1 MEKDFVDSWER
12 HKEELRTYIEASSQ
26 KELESYQALVKILF
40 QIVINPDLKD
50 APYDT
55 DKIIVID
62 DGDYQGTQIYILR
75 QAVYQPCV
83 ENYVYTHVYY
93 GSCSGCDTL
102 QSICCQGGLPVELD
116 ENEKP
121 SPDQVI
127 SYMQLLL
134 HLLQRTKQFQDND
147 AED

>member
-83 ENYVYTHVYY
+83 ENYVYTHVCIMEAAVVAI
-93 GSCSGCDTL
+93 SCRVSAVRGITSG
-102 QSICCQGGLPVELD
+102 IG
-116 ENEKP
+116 
-121 SPDQVI
+121 
-127 SYMQLLL
+127 
-134 HLLQRTKQFQDND
+134 
-147 AED
+147 